1 MEFLGLL
8 ADQWISLGVSVLMVV
23 AAAILGRWLLDLVLG
38 RLVQGLTQRT
48 STSLDDSL
56 LTAVRPPLYWLLVL
70 LVLKAALAR
79 LDFLP
84 GSWQG
89 PLEDLFFAL
98 DVVLG
103 FLFVGRL
110 AHHMMI
116 WYGQEMATR
125 TETNLDEQLLPFFR
139 RLALVFLALIGLIIL
154 LGRFVDVSS
163 LITTLGVGSLAIAL
177 AAQAALSDTISG
189 LLIMIDRPFRIGDRV
204 EIQDLDT
211 WGDVVD
217 VGLRSTHIR
226 TRDNRTVIVP
236 NSVMGKSLIVNHSY
250 PDTQYRIQVHIG
262 VAYGTDL
269 EQARNTMIEAVRGV
283 EGVLDDHPVE
293 ALFLEFGDSALIFRL
308 RWWIESYVDTRRM
321 FDSVNTAVYE
331 ALQGE
336 GIEIPYPQLEVRQRA
351 N

>member
-1 MEFLGLL
+1 MEFLGLMT
-8 ADQWISLGVSVLMVV
+8 DQWISLGVSLLMVV
-23 AAAILGRWLLDLVLG
+23 LAALIGRLLLDLVLG
-38 RLVQGLTQRT
+38 RLVERLTQRT
-48 STSLDDSL
+48 TTSLDDSL

-70 LVLKAALAR
+70 LVLKAATAR
-79 LDFLP
+79 LEFLP
-84 GSWQG
+84 ATWQE
-89 PLEDLFFAL
+89 PLDDLFFVL
-98 DVVLG
+98 DVALG
-103 FLFVGRL
+103 FAFVGRL
-110 AHHMMI
+110 AHHLMV
-116 WYGQEMATR
+116 WYGQEMAVR
-125 TETNLDEQLLPFFR
+125 TETTLDEQLLPFFR
-139 RLALVFLALIGLIIL
+139 RLALVFLTLLGLIIL

-204 EIQDLDT
+204 EIQDLNT

-269 EQARNTMIEAVRGV
+269 EQARDTMINAVQGV
-283 EGVLDDHPVE
+283 EGVLEDRPVE
-293 ALFLEFGDSALIFRL
+293 ALFLEFGDSALVFRV

-321 FDSVNTAVYE
+321 FDSVNTAIYQ
-331 ALQGE
+331 ALQE
-336 GIEIPYPQLEVRQRA
+336 KGIEIPYPQLEVRQRA
-351 N
+351 D